1 MKQAVLLICTLTLLG
16 ACATTPTGNP
26 GRIQT
31 TDQANRE
38 SLAGAATSP
47 LRDMNVLRTKV
58 PAVLVDALADPY
70 ASPPSRTCE
79 ALAGQIGPLTE
90 ALGPDLDVIL
100 AEVKQTGQQMVGD
113 QMMGM
118 AVAAAQ
124 DLIPLRSW
132 VRRLSGA
139 ERHDR
144 LVRSA
149 ITAGVV
155 RRAYLKG
162 LGQADGCAAPAS
174 PLGPASSPQS
184 PAS

>member
-1 MKQAVLLICTLTLLG
+1 MKHAVLLICTLMLLG

-38 SLAGAATSP
+38 NLVGAASSP

-58 PAVLVDALADPY
+58 PTVLVDALADPY
-70 ASPPSRTCE
+70 ATPPSRSCE
-79 ALAGQIGPLTE
+79 TLAGLIGPLTE

-113 QMMGM
+113 QVMGM
-118 AVAAAQ
+118 AVGAAQ

-144 LVRSA
+144 LVRAA

-162 LGQADGCAAPAS
+162 LGQAGGCAAPAS
-174 PLGPASSPQS
+174 PLGPASGPQS

>member
-1 MKQAVLLICTLTLLG
+1 
-16 ACATTPTGNP
+16 
-26 GRIQT
+26 
-31 TDQANRE
+31 
-38 SLAGAATSP
+38 
-47 LRDMNVLRTKV
+47 
-58 PAVLVDALADPY
+58 
-70 ASPPSRTCE
+70 
-79 ALAGQIGPLTE
+79 LTE

-113 QMMGM
+113 QVMGM
-118 AVAAAQ
+118 AVGAAQ

-144 LVRSA
+144 LVRAA

-155 RRAYLKG
+155 RRTYLKG
-162 LGQADGCAAPAS
+162 LGQAGGCPAPAS
-174 PLGPASSPQS
+174 PLAPASDPQS